1 MSDLAAIFVMLAMIG
16 LTSIGSA
23 VAVNRLHQRCDD
35 IMSGVVNGASASPK
49 YRWLILFYDYV
60 GIGFSVTLLFAIM
73 AAGFF
78 SASEFVDSQT
88 ARNVAYLCGG
98 AAAWAAFFHTLN
110 VGGWIVHLV
119 SVLRQAEAD

>member
-1 MSDLAAIFVMLAMIG
+1 MSDLAAILVMVSMVGWTSICVAVMLK
-16 LTSIGSA
+16 
-23 VAVNRLHQRCDD
+23 RLHQRCDD
-35 IMSGVVNGASASPK
+35 VMSGVVNGTLALPR

-60 GIGFSVTLLFAIM
+60 GIGFSVTLVFGVM

-88 ARNVAYLCGG
+88 AKNVAYLCGG
-98 AAAWAAFFHTLN
+98 AAVWAAFCHTLN